1 MPEGGGGKSFC
12 FLINVFL
19 CVECVTCVYVIFYI
33 SGGGGKCSKRKSG
46 AHWPPWFLSCYT
58 RLQLLFEDH
67 KDSVG
72 VAPSIRFRSFASHCA
87 ESMSFFRGRGAGF
100 RRGHRE
106 KDEINRAVSIGRHRG
121 STTYQFTEKQSR
133 SLSELSSLT
142 DVSLSDLTDVKVDLN
157 SSLLK
162 VNFLFE
168 LKMQTAANL

>member
-1 MPEGGGGKSFC
+1 M
-12 FLINVFL
+12 NQD
-19 CVECVTCVYVIFYI
+19 Y
-33 SGGGGKCSKRKSG
+33 
-46 AHWPPWFLSCYT
+46 
-58 RLQLLFEDH
+58 QL
-67 KDSVG
+67 VG
-72 VAPSIRFRSFASHCA
+72 VAPNIGFRSFRSFASRCA
-87 ESMSFFRGRGAGF
+87 ESMSFFRGRGARRGAGF
-100 RRGHRE
+100 RRGHHE

-168 LKMQTAANL
+168 LEMQIAANL

>member
-1 MPEGGGGKSFC
+1 
-12 FLINVFL
+12 
-19 CVECVTCVYVIFYI
+19 
-33 SGGGGKCSKRKSG
+33 
-46 AHWPPWFLSCYT
+46 
-58 RLQLLFEDH
+58 
-67 KDSVG
+67 
-72 VAPSIRFRSFASHCA
+72 
-87 ESMSFFRGRGAGF
+87 MSFFRGRGARRGAGI

-142 DVSLSDLTDVKVDLN
+142 DVSLSDLTDVEVDLN

-168 LKMQTAANL
+168 LRDVNSYKFISACLFKRCGYITTCINIDCSTMLSFYLFIYFYFIGIFSVCFVNIWKFANSKLIF